1 MPLSTAMVGKSTRRF
16 RHHVDARWLM
26 SYAAGLGETAACYF
40 DTTQRLASH
49 PASHPLFPVCIEWPV
64 VLDSRNI
71 EGARHL
77 TVAESARGVHATH
90 DLQIHRP
97 IEAGEDLFTVGTVI
111 AVEARRP
118 GAYQLTRFETTDASH
133 KPVATTYQGSLY
145 RGVAVDGGSRAIGT
159 VPPLPPPSAA
169 AGSDSI
175 SVSVPANAAHVYT
188 ECARIWNPI
197 HTDRV
202 VALAAGLPDIILHG
216 TATLALAVSA
226 LIGRRLGGDPRRVSR
241 IVGRFAAMV
250 SMPNE
255 LTVRIE
261 GSDAGGIW
269 FDVGTRQGDI
279 AIRDGFLGVAS
290 R

>member
-1 MPLSTAMVGKSTRRF
+1 MPLSAAMVGKRTRRF
-16 RHHVDARWLM
+16 RHEVDARWLM
-26 SYAAGLGETAACYF
+26 SYAAGLGEKTACYF
-40 DTTQRLASH
+40 DTARH
-49 PASHPLFPVCIEWPV
+49 IASHPLFPVCIEWPV

-77 TVAESARGVHATH
+77 TAAESARGVHATH
-90 DLQIHRP
+90 DLHIHRP
-97 IEAGEDLFTVGTVI
+97 IEAGEELFTVGTVI

-133 KPVATTYQGSLY
+133 QPVATTYQGSLY
-145 RGVAVDGGSRAIGT
+145 RGVAVDGGSRALVT
-159 VPPLPPPSAA
+159 VPRLPPPSAA
-169 AGSDSI
+169 GGGESI
-175 SVSVPANAAHVYT
+175 SVLVPANAAHVYT

-197 HTDRV
+197 HTDRA

-216 TATLALAVSA
+216 TATLAFAVSA
-226 LIGRRLGGDPRRVSR
+226 VIARRLGGDPRRVSR

-250 SMPNE
+250 LMPNE

-261 GSDAGGIW
+261 GSNADGIW
-269 FDVGTRQGDI
+269 FDVGTSQGDI